1 MAEEIFGAHAVEAT
15 VGGEES
21 VGGEDVKARVEDEVV
36 AEGADG
42 DEDVGAER
50 AEGRAVFCL
59 VAGEEVVPA
68 VVDELPQ
75 GGYPGDAWLAD
86 LCGTHAQV
94 VLIRHSAS
102 RQFACLLIQCP
113 QSAEQV
119 RERKSRVPR
128 LVDAP
133 GARIWSMTVWKVL
146 LLFHVRKTAS
156 AGSARD
162 HDRQTLSTSRRP

>member
-59 VAGEEVVPA
+59 VGGEEVVPA

-86 LCGTHAQV
+86 ESHNCSNAQFFGPWEK
-94 VLIRHSAS
+94 ISD
-102 RQFACLLIQCP
+102 
-113 QSAEQV
+113 V
-119 RERKSRVPR
+119 RF
-128 LVDAP
+128 
-133 GARIWSMTVWKVL
+133 W
-146 LLFHVRKTAS
+146 
-156 AGSARD
+156 
-162 HDRQTLSTSRRP
+162 